1 MVRRCVLPTRKVRT
15 LGGVGR
21 WGNPGLGD
29 EVIALLTDAMAARVG
44 VAIDK
49 TGALS
54 MFDVFINNVGVAI
67 PTNRGDSRPG
77 TRRMIDITPTA
88 RSSRRGL
95 ALEHMN
101 EGGRIVGG
109 CCVGERAMAPIL
121 ES

>member
-1 MVRRCVLPTRKVRT
+1 VRT

-88 RSSRRGL
+88 RSSRRRL

-101 EGGRIVGG
+101 EGGGIVGG

>member
-1 MVRRCVLPTRKVRT
+1 
-15 LGGVGR
+15 
-21 WGNPGLGD
+21 
-29 EVIALLTDAMAARVG
+29 
-44 VAIDK
+44 
-49 TGALS
+49 
-54 MFDVFINNVGVAI
+54 
-67 PTNRGDSRPG
+67 
-77 TRRMIDITPTA
+77 MIDITPAA